1 MAKGLRDFAKDNPH
15 LVIKGGV
22 MEGTVLDASG
32 VAKLA
37 DLESRHSDQLLRVHR
52 NALVARAALRSLER
66 YDDPEE
72 GEGWGLRLQGVP
84 ELLPVS
90 RRQLA
95 AVKTELREV
104 S

>member
-1 MAKGLRDFAKDNPH
+1 MHQKQRFAAIETQRNY
-15 LVIKGGV
+15 I
-22 MEGTVLDASG
+22 LDGA
-32 VAKLA
+32 LA
-37 DLESRHSDQLLRVHR
+37 DLETLYASQLLRVHR
-52 NALVARAALRSLER
+52 NALVLRAALRGLEK

-72 GEGWGLRLQGVP
+72 GEGWGLRLHGIS

-95 AVKTELREV
+95 AVKAQLKEL